1 MCVKNIWKLE
11 IPKDRIVKLIELMDA
26 DEDGYV
32 SFGEVRDLLKE
43 YGVKLR
49 RSMRY
54 VKKH

>member
-1 MCVKNIWKLE
+1 MCIKNIWKLE
-11 IPKDRIVKLIELMDA
+11 IPKDRVIKLIEMMDT

-43 YGVKLR
+43 YGDKLR